1 MKNKNKNIS
10 FLGPKGTYSE
20 AAALIYKNNDEKL
33 LVAKKNIFEVLESV
47 EKGIIH
53 EGIVPI
59 ENSRVGSIIE
69 TIDYLINSKNLFINH
84 QILID
89 IEACL
94 ISKSK
99 ILNLKDITEIISKR
113 EAINQCNLWISKYLD
128 KNVKISESFSTG
140 EAVANL
146 KNLPDNVAAIG
157 PESAALINK
166 HYILEK
172 GIQDYKNNI
181 TKFVVVS
188 NNKSTKTGKDN
199 TTIAFN
205 FKVSDEAGLLL
216 SALEC
221 FSKRNINLHKIESRP
236 EGSEFGNYI
245 FIIDFKGHIQD
256 NNIND
261 ALKELSKI
269 TSLLK
274 ILGSYSF

>member
-113 EAINQCNLWISKYLD
+113 EAINQ
-128 KNVKISESFSTG
+128 
-140 EAVANL
+140 
-146 KNLPDNVAAIG
+146 
-157 PESAALINK
+157 
-166 HYILEK
+166 
-172 GIQDYKNNI
+172 
-181 TKFVVVS
+181 
-188 NNKSTKTGKDN
+188 
-199 TTIAFN
+199 
-205 FKVSDEAGLLL
+205 
-216 SALEC
+216 
-221 FSKRNINLHKIESRP
+221 
-236 EGSEFGNYI
+236 
-245 FIIDFKGHIQD
+245 
-256 NNIND
+256 
-261 ALKELSKI
+261 
-269 TSLLK
+269 
-274 ILGSYSF
+274 